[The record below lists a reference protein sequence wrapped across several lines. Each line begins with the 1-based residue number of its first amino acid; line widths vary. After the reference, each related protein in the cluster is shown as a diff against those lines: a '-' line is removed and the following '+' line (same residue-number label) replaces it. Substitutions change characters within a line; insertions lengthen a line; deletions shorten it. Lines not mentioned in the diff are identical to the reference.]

1 MKVLNLEG
9 GGDSVKE
16 FNSEFPEQGI
26 VIAGFFAKW
35 CGHCQQFKPEWEKF
49 TEDARKSSLDGM
61 VVTIPEEQMK
71 DAKCDQSGFSGF
83 PTIRLFNGKGSSKKF
98 IDYEGKRNA
107 KALMDKI
114 KTLVATT
121 PSQGG
126 GGKKRRKTCRR
137 RRGKKRRKTRRRRR
151 GKKRR
156 KTRRRRRR
164 KK

>member
-1 MKVLNLEG
+1 MKVINLEG

-16 FNSEFPEQGI
+16 FNSKFPEHGM

-49 TEDARKSSLDGM
+49 TEDAQKSPLDGM
-61 VVTIPEEQMK
+61 VVTIPEGRMK

-107 KALMDKI
+107 KALMDQIKI
-114 KTLVATT
+114 LAASI

-126 GGKKRRKTCRR
+126 GGKKRRKKRR
-137 RRGKKRRKTRRRRR
+137 RRGKTRHKTRRRKKRRKKKRRKTRRRR
-151 GKKRR
+151 KK
-156 KTRRRRRR
+156 
-164 KK
+164 